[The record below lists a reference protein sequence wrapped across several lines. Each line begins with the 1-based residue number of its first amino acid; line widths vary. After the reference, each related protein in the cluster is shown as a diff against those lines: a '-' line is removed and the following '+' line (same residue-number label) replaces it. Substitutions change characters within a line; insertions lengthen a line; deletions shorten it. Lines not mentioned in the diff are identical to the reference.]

1 MDKFLCT
8 YASLFLLSDVG
19 FNNTSQYVHTSGKC
33 YQDLFTV
40 KHSDNHLFHMKHILS
55 YLHNAFDC
63 RCFVIDTF
71 ILTQFCV
78 IVNTFFQKSVDFFEI
93 VCYYSYINDERTGY
107 MANLGDRIK
116 QLRKKHGYTQ
126 SEFIQ
131 ILKDKYNLKA
141 DRVMLSKWECSKQC
155 PHIETLK
162 CIASAFDVSL
172 DYLNGI
178 EEKPNLKLRNVSPAV
193 EVQMPMYGKIACG
206 SPIECNVD
214 FDIETIHGDHVDG
227 DFCVIARG
235 DSMINAR
242 IFDGDIITVRRQS
255 VVENGEIAAVA
266 IGDEATLKRVYYI
279 ENGVM
284 LVPENPAYKPM
295 VFVGED
301 CANVVIL
308 GKAVS
313 MHTVLN

>member
-1 MDKFLCT
+1 M
-8 YASLFLLSDVG
+8 AS
-19 FNNTSQYVHTSGKC
+19 
-33 YQDLFTV
+33 
-40 KHSDNHLFHMKHILS
+40 
-55 YLHNAFDC
+55 
-63 RCFVIDTF
+63 
-71 ILTQFCV
+71 
-78 IVNTFFQKSVDFFEI
+78 
-93 VCYYSYINDERTGY
+93 
-107 MANLGDRIK
+107 LGDRIK
-116 QLRKKHGYTQ
+116 ELRKKHGYTQ
-126 SEFIQ
+126 NEFIT
-131 ILKDKYNLKA
+131 ILKEKYNLKA

-178 EEKPNLKLRNVSPAV
+178 EEKQNLKLKNISPAK
-193 EVQMPMYGKIACG
+193 EVQMPMYSGIACG
-206 SPIECNVD
+206 APIECNSD
-214 FDIETIHGDHVDG
+214 FDIETIQGDLVDG
-227 DFCVIARG
+227 DFCVVARG

-242 IFDGDIITVRRQS
+242 IFDGDIVTIRKQS

-266 IGDEATLKRVYYI
+266 IGNEATLKRVYYI

-284 LVPENPAYKPM
+284 LVPENPSYKPM

-301 CANVVIL
+301 CQDVVIL

>member
-1 MDKFLCT
+1 M
-8 YASLFLLSDVG
+8 AS
-19 FNNTSQYVHTSGKC
+19 
-33 YQDLFTV
+33 
-40 KHSDNHLFHMKHILS
+40 
-55 YLHNAFDC
+55 
-63 RCFVIDTF
+63 
-71 ILTQFCV
+71 
-78 IVNTFFQKSVDFFEI
+78 
-93 VCYYSYINDERTGY
+93 
-107 MANLGDRIK
+107 LGDRIK
-116 QLRKKHGYTQ
+116 ELRKAHGYTQ
-126 SEFIQ
+126 NEFID
-131 ILKDKYNLKA
+131 ILKEKYNLKA

-162 CIASAFDVSL
+162 CIASAFDVTL

-178 EEKPNLKLRNVSPAV
+178 EERPNLKLKNISQAT
-193 EVQMPMYGKIACG
+193 ETKIPMYGKIACG
-206 SPIECNVD
+206 SPIECNTE
-214 FDIETIHGDHVDG
+214 FDIETILGDKVDG
-227 DFCVIARG
+227 DFCVVARG

-242 IFDGDIITVRRQS
+242 IFDGDIVTIRRQN

-295 VFVGED
+295 VFVGEE
-301 CANVVIL
+301 CQNVVVL